1 MKLPELLAP
10 VGSAE
15 HLKLAILSGQGNL
28 QKTSQYQK

>member
-15 HLKLAILSGQGNL
+15 HLKLAILSGANSIYLSG
-28 QKTSQYQK
+28 